1 MENTNIQTELNVLRR
16 RLVREKQ
23 AREAAESLLDDYAKK
38 SFLASENLRK
48 AVEEASAKVE
58 EASAKQEE
66 IEFFVKSAAELQKSQ
81 SSLALVESL
90 LKLCVDFTEAAFGTC
105 YFCEHGEIVTR
116 GATYGDPTG
125 FDVDETVA
133 QCLPT
138 SEEQIL
144 SSWCV
149 QAIDITNKQDNV
161 WFLSSNFKYAKD
173 TIGWLVFFIETPFIN
188 EEKLYILDSHLAHL
202 RTGLESMYDEAADE
216 KKAASILLK
225 KELQQTKKQLAAA
238 DRMSSLGF
246 LASGVAHEINNPL
259 AFIASNNRY
268 LKRTLITLISS
279 LKDLAVTSSNATT
292 LVALQGIDLP
302 KLEQDVFEVL
312 DDNMHGLN
320 RLSSISDNL
329 RTFIHSGDNGF
340 VKLNLNRC
348 IERAVKMALFSKNS
362 QNLVTVNLIEGDP
375 FVLGNEGEIEQVL
388 LNILINALQAV
399 GDSGSVEVTLSDDVE
414 TFSVKIRDDGPGI
427 SEANLEKIFS
437 PFFTTKVVGE
447 GTGLGLAISKN
458 IIDAHNGALLVDSV
472 VGIGTCFNI
481 VLPKVVEDKD

>member
-1 MENTNIQTELNVLRR
+1 MDNTSTQHEINILRR
-16 RLVREKQ
+16 RLAREKQ

-38 SFLASENLRK
+38 SFLANENLRK
-48 AVEEASAKVE
+48 AVEK
-58 EASAKQEE
+58 ASAKQEE

-90 LKLCVDFTEAAFGTC
+90 LKLCVDFTDAAFGTC
-105 YFCEHGEIVTR
+105 YFCQRGEIVSR

-125 FDVDETVA
+125 FDVAETVA

-149 QAIDITNKQDNV
+149 QDVEITNTQENV
-161 WFLSSNFKYAKD
+161 WFLSSNFKYVD
-173 TIGWLVFFIETPFIN
+173 GTIGWLVFFIETPFID

-202 RTGLESMYDEAADE
+202 RTGLESMYDGPGDGNN
-216 KKAASILLK
+216 AASNALE
-225 KELQQTKKQLAAA
+225 KELNQTKKQLAAA

-268 LKRTLITLISS
+268 LQRTLMTLVSS
-279 LKDLAVTSSNATT
+279 LKDLLMSSSDSATID
-292 LVALQGIDLP
+292 ALQQIDLP

-320 RLSSISDNL
+320 RLSGISDNL
-329 RTFIHSGDNGF
+329 RTFIHTGDKGF

-348 IERAVKMALFSKNS
+348 VERAVKMASFSKKS
-362 QNLVTVNLIEGDP
+362 QNLVTVNLLEGEP
-375 FVLGNEGEIEQVL
+375 EVFGNEGEIEQVL
-388 LNILINALQAV
+388 LNIFINALQAI
-399 GDSGSVEVTLSDDVE
+399 GDGGSVEVTLINDAD

-472 VGIGTCFNI
+472 VGVGTCFSI
-481 VLPKVVEDKD
+481 VLPKADDVKD